1 MCLTTAL
8 YLKKEKNKKKHKQ
21 EAKDMKLFLLS
32 VQHNYART

>member
-8 YLKKEKNKKKHKQ
+8 YLKKEKNKKHKE

-32 VQHNYART
+32 VQHNYAGT